1 MNKGTHS
8 ATRSEALEGRKWWIV
23 DADGLTVGRAASRIA
38 SILKGKHKP
47 SYTPSMDV
55 GDFVVV
61 VNAGKVRFTG
71 KKEEDKLYFTH
82 TMHPGGA
89 KLTPARKIRERH
101 PEDIFFLAVQ
111 RMLPRNTLGR
121 DMLKKLKIYA
131 GDKHPHA
138 AQKPAPLQLSAQKP
152 SA

>member
-8 ATRSEALEGRKWWIV
+8 ATRTEALAGRKWWLV
-23 DADGLTVGRAASRIA
+23 DASGLTVGRAASRVA

-61 VNAGKVRFTG
+61 VNAEKARFTG

-89 KLTPARKIRERH
+89 KLTPARKVRARH

-111 RMLPRNTLGR
+111 RMLPRSALGR
-121 DMLKKLKIYA
+121 DMLRKLKVYA

-138 AQKPAPLQLSAQKP
+138 AQKPAELKLPA
-152 SA
+152 